1 MVDKPWYHEG
11 LRFECTHCG
20 TCCSGAPGF
29 VWVNDEEIASIAEE
43 IGQEQQAFEAAYV
56 RKIGIRKSLRE
67 FPNGDCVFLN
77 AETRTCRVY
86 PVRPRQCHTWPFWE
100 SNLKT
105 ADEWTRICRSCPG
118 AGRGPRHKLAEIEAA
133 RTLMKI

>member
-1 MVDKPWYHEG
+1 MIDKPWYHEG
-11 LRFECTHCG
+11 LRFDCTHCG

-29 VWVNDEEIASIAEE
+29 VWVNDEEIAAIAGE
-43 IGQEQQAFEAAYV
+43 IGQERQTFEAAHV

-77 AETRTCRVY
+77 TETRTCRVY
-86 PVRPRQCHTWPFWE
+86 AVRPRQCHTWPFWE

-105 ADEWTRICRSCPG
+105 ADEWARTCRSCPG
-118 AGRGPRHKLAEIEAA
+118 AGHGRQHKLAEIEAA
-133 RTLMKI
+133 RTVMRI